1 VIGIGT
7 IGELL
12 QDIVVVFDI
21 KTFKEPDFSLPYGSR
36 ESHAG
41 NQAVESQALGELK
54 RGKEIRG
61 GEVKMVVADPGGNTQ
76 HAAGS
81 FAVFGRNATVF
92 DIDQANGIGTD
103 TQEQQTIGRLRDVE
117 PVE

>member
-1 VIGIGT
+1 RQFSKVPDAPEVIRIGP

-21 KTFKEPDFSLPYGSR
+21 ETFKEPDFSLPYGSR

-41 NQAVESQALGELK
+41 NQAVESQALDELK
-54 RGKEIRG
+54 RGKEICG

-76 HAAGS
+76 HARS
-81 FAVFGRNATVF
+81 FAVLGRNATVF

-103 TQEQQTIGRLRDVE
+103 TPEQQ
-117 PVE
+117 